1 MHQSVEVVGPAD
13 HVIQSRAYGQWLTL
27 AILSGV
33 TALCIG
39 GVLVSFS
46 LYLPVIAKTEPWSG
60 AMIGG
65 ALTLMLLSLNV
76 AAIAAGAVA
85 DRTDPRRALAVG
97 VLTLGLGCWIATS
110 WHTIASFY
118 FGAALIGL
126 GMGAATI
133 TPSVS
138 ILTAAFVRREG
149 LGLGVY
155 FAALAL
161 GAALAPLAQSTLIS
175 SFGWRRSLQLTGL
188 VIAGT
193 VVLIY
198 LIPRPQRRR
207 SFDSDTPVD
216 DAQQK
221 SGWAGLRNRGFV
233 YLVAGLA
240 LASVSTQGVL
250 YSVIDYLI
258 KFGMQSA
265 SAVEVFSANSL
276 LSVPAL
282 LGAGILAD
290 HWGPGRI
297 LRVGLAAQAIGTLS
311 LLAAFT
317 PHPMGMVSLASF
329 VVMLGITSGLSSQL
343 APLILREVGSPE
355 HYGMLLGVAAAISG
369 TFAAFAPL
377 LTAGLL
383 NSGGGY
389 TSVFSVY
396 SAMCLIAIPLFAMA
410 RKSRV

>member
-1 MHQSVEVVGPAD
+1 M
-13 HVIQSRAYGQWLTL
+13 IRSRAYGQWLTL
-27 AILSGV
+27 VILSGI

-97 VLTLGLGCWIATS
+97 VLMLGLGSWIATS
-110 WHTIASFY
+110 WHTIGSFY

-138 ILTAAFVRREG
+138 ILTATFVRRQG

-161 GAALAPLAQSTLIS
+161 GAALAPLAQSALIS

-188 VIAGT
+188 VIAAT

-207 SFDSDTPVD
+207 FDSDTPVD
-216 DAQQK
+216 DTQQK
-221 SGWAGLRNRGFV
+221 SGWAGLRNPSFV
-233 YLVAGLA
+233 YLVVGMA

-250 YSVIDYLI
+250 YSLIAYLI
-258 KFGMQSA
+258 EFGMQSEN
-265 SAVEVFSANSL
+265 AVRVFSGNSL

-290 HWGPGRI
+290 RWGPGRI
-297 LRVGLAAQAIGTLS
+297 LGVGLAAQGVGTLA
-311 LLAAFT
+311 LLAVFT
-317 PHPMGMVSLASF
+317 PNPLGMVFLASF
-329 VVMLGITSGLSSQL
+329 VVMWGITSGLSSQL
-343 APLILREVGSPE
+343 APLILRQVGAPE
-355 HYGMLLGVAAAISG
+355 HYGMLLGVAGAVAG
-369 TFAAFAPL
+369 TFGAFAPL